1 MAVSQSRDLLSNA
14 DADLADDIVSAGN
27 GNGAVDFRAAPHQ
40 VGITADVQA
49 VAPDLRAITPN
60 LDGSTFSFQVKNV
73 GTDTADASIAGIY
86 LSTDNHLTTADTR
99 IGTVATPSLAVDAA
113 DSESVTLTLPSA
125 LTAGTY
131 YIGAIADYKNTVS
144 EDNETN
150 NASGVTAI
158 VLGNSANNTLTGTT
172 GDDHIFALQR
182 DDKIVMAGN
191 LTASDQIDGGTGT
204 DTVTLTGD
212 YSAGL
217 TFAASTM
224 VNVEALNLGA
234 GFNYSLT
241 TDDGTVAA
249 GQSLAVD
256 GSALSASKTL
266 TFNGAAESDGSFN
279 LTGGAGDDALTG
291 GAQNDVFTPGAGNDT
306 VNGRAG
312 NDKIVMAANLT
323 AADQIN
329 GGLDTDTVTLT
340 GDYSAGLTFAATTM
354 VNVETL
360 KLGAGFNYNLTT
372 DDATVGSG
380 QTLTVDGSSLKAA
393 NALTFDGSAETNGAF
408 IIKGGDGNDTVTAGG
423 GDDVITTGDGS
434 DTVVMGAN
442 LTAADKITGGAGA
455 DTVLLTGAY
464 GAGLTF
470 SATTMVG
477 VETLNLGAGFNYNLT
492 IDDATVTKG
501 KTLTVDAS
509 ALSAAKTLTFNGA
522 AETNGNLNI
531 IGGAGDDAVAM
542 GAHLTSDD
550 KINGGAGTDTVN
562 LSGNY
567 GAGVAFTANTLV
579 NVENLNLGAGFNYR
593 LITKDATVAS
603 GQTLTVDGSALGAAN
618 ALTFNGSA
626 ETDGSFVLKGGAGS
640 DSLTGGDGN
649 DTITISTGNDVV
661 NGRAGDDT
669 IVVGANLTAADQIN
683 GGGGNDTVTLAG
695 DYSAGVTFT
704 GNTIASVENLILAAG
719 FSYKFTTN
727 DATLSAGQSMT
738 VDASALAASNT
749 LNFNGAAETNGIFII
764 KGGAGGDTVAMGANL
779 TSADQVDGGAGSD
792 TVTLAGDYSAGVTFA
807 ANTLVNVE
815 TLKLTAGNN
824 YKLTTND
831 ATVASGQTMTVDA
844 SALGAANSLNFNGAA
859 ETNGT
864 FNITGGAGN
873 DTMALGARL
882 TAASLINGGAGTDT
896 VKLAGDYSA
905 GLTFSATTMTNVETL
920 NLGAGFNYNLTTN
933 DATVATGKALAVDA
947 SALASGN
954 ALTFNGAAETNGT
967 FSVSGGA
974 GNDVVTG
981 GSGNDTFTPGAGN
994 DTVTAGAGNDT
1005 IVMGANLTASDAI
1018 DGGANTDTVTLAGN
1032 YSGGVTFGATTMVN
1046 VENLTLGAGFNYNL
1060 TTNDATVASGLTLTV
1075 DASALAAA
1083 NSLTFNGAAETN
1095 GFFVVKGG
1103 AGNDT
1108 IAMGA
1113 GLVATDKIDGGAGA
1127 DTVTLSGTYS
1137 AFTFGATTMV
1147 NVENLTLGAGFNYNL
1162 TTNNA
1167 TVGTAQTLT
1176 VDGSALGS
1184 GNTLTFNGAAE
1195 TSSGYTVKGGAGND
1209 SLTTGAGNDT
1219 VTANAGNDIVKTGV
1233 GTDTIVMGAN
1243 LTAADQIDGGT
1254 GTDAV
1259 TLSGNYSGGVTF
1271 AANTMV
1277 NVETL
1282 TLGTGFSYSLT
1293 TNDATVAS
1301 SQTLT
1306 VDGSAL
1312 ASGNTLTFNASA
1324 ETSSAY
1330 NITGGAGN
1338 DVVTG
1343 GAGNDTVTTGTGND
1357 TVNTGVG
1364 NDTIAMGANLTAADQ
1379 IDGSTGSDTV
1389 TLAGNYSGGVTFG
1402 ATTMV
1407 NVEALTLGAGFS
1419 YNLTTNDATVA
1430 SGQLL
1435 SVNGSA
1441 LASGSALTFNGAA
1454 ETNGTFNVT
1463 GGAGN
1468 DSLTGGAGADTFTSG
1483 AGSDTI
1489 KGNAGSDTIAFGAN
1503 LTAADQIDGGADSDT
1518 VTLTGDYSAGLTF
1531 GATTMVNVEN
1541 LTLAT
1546 GTAYNFT
1553 TDDAT
1558 VASGQNLNVV
1568 GSGATT
1574 LTFNGAAE
1582 TNGSFSITTG
1592 SGNDALTGGAG
1603 ADTFTSGSGNDTLK
1617 GNAGADTFA
1626 MAANL
1631 TAADQIDGG
1640 ADSDTVTLTG
1650 NYSGLTFGATT
1661 MVNVE
1666 NLNLGASSTYNLTT
1680 NDATVASGQ
1689 TLTVSASSTF
1699 GLTFNGAAE
1708 TNGSFNITSGTG
1720 NDVLTGGAG
1729 ADTFNPG
1736 SGTDTISG
1744 GAGNDTITMTRY
1756 MTAADVIDGGA
1767 NSDTVS
1773 LAGDYSAGITF
1784 GATTM
1789 INVETLSLTAGTGGS
1804 GPFQYKLTTNDATV
1818 ASGQTLTVDGSALG
1832 STNIVTFNGSAETNG
1847 TFNITTGAAADT
1859 LTGGAGSDV
1868 LNSGSGIDTITTGTG
1883 NDTVNAGAGADTI
1896 VLGAN
1901 LTASDVI
1908 DGGADSDTVTLTGD
1922 YSAGITFGAT
1932 TMTNVESMTL
1942 GTGFSYKFT
1951 TNDATVASGQTLTI
1965 DGSAL
1970 ASGNTLTWTG
1980 SAETNGTFNIT
1991 GGAGNDV
1998 MVGGSG
2004 IDTLSGGAGNDTI
2017 TGGAGADILSG
2028 STGSDKFVYTAVS
2041 NSASTNYD
2049 TISDIDF
2056 SADTIDITG
2065 SVTGIDTAVTTGALN
2080 TASFDT
2086 DMATALS
2093 GKLGA
2098 SHAVL
2103 FTADSGT
2110 LSGQTFL
2117 IVDSNG
2123 SASYTANSDL
2133 VINVTGWTGTL
2144 ATGDF
2149 V

>member
-1 MAVSQSRDLLSNA
+1 MTDR
-14 DADLADDIVSAGN
+14 ADDIGAAGE
-27 GNGAVDFRAAPHQ
+27 GNEANFAPAPHQ
-40 VGITADVQA
+40 GIAADTQA
-49 VAPDLRAITPN
+49 VAPDLRAIAPN
-60 LDGSTFSFQVKNV
+60 LDGSTFSYQVKNV
-73 GTDTADASIAGIY
+73 GTDTAAASTVGIY
-86 LSTDNHLTTADTR
+86 LSTDTNLTTADLR
-99 IGTVATPSLAVDAA
+99 IGTVAAPSLAAGDS
-113 DSESVTLTLPSA
+113 DSESIVLTLPSA
-125 LTAGTY
+125 LQAGTY
-131 YIGAIADYKNTVS
+131 YLGAIADYKKAVA
-144 EDNETN
+144 EDNEN
-150 NASGVTAI
+150 NNDSGVTAI
-158 VLGNSANNTLTGTT
+158 ILGNSANNTIHGTA
-172 GDDHIFALQR
+172 GDDHLFALQR
-182 DDKIVMAGN
+182 DDTIVMGAN
-191 LTASDQIDGGTGT
+191 LTSADQIDGGTGT

-224 VNVEALNLGA
+224 VNVEALKLGA
-234 GFNYSLT
+234 GFNYDLT
-241 TDDGTVAA
+241 TNEGTVAS
-249 GQSLAVD
+249 GQVLTVD

-266 TFNGAAESDGSFN
+266 IFSGAAESDGRFAI
-279 LTGGAGDDALTG
+279 TGGNGDDALTG
-291 GAQNDVFTPGAGNDT
+291 GAGADTFTPGSGDDT
-306 VNGRAG
+306 VSGRAG

-329 GGLDTDTVTLT
+329 GGVDTDTVTLT

-360 KLGAGFNYNLTT
+360 KLGAGFDYSLTT
-372 DDATVGSG
+372 DDATVASG
-380 QTLTVDGSSLKAA
+380 QTLTVDGSSLKTA
-393 NALTFDGSAETNGAF
+393 NALTFDGSAEIDGNF
-408 IIKGGDGNDTVTAGG
+408 VIKGGDGNDTVTAGT
-423 GDDVITTGDGS
+423 GDDTIVAGVGN
-434 DTVVMGAN
+434 DTIVMGAN
-442 LTAADKITGGAGA
+442 LTAADRINGGAGTG
-455 DTVLLTGAY
+455 DTVTLAGNY
-464 GAGLTF
+464 SAGLTF
-470 SATTMVG
+470 SASTMVG
-477 VETLNLGAGFNYNLT
+477 VEDLILGAGNFNLT

-509 ALSAAKTLTFNGA
+509 ALSSAKTLTFNGA

-531 IGGAGDDAVAM
+531 IGGAGDDTVSM

-567 GAGVAFTANTLV
+567 GAGVAFTAATLV

-603 GQTLTVDGSALGAAN
+603 GQTLTVDGSALGSAN

-626 ETDGSFVLKGGAGS
+626 ETDGTFVLKGGAGS
-640 DSLTGGDGN
+640 DSLTGGAGN
-649 DTITISTGNDVV
+649 DSFTTAAGNDVV
-661 NGRAGDDT
+661 KGGGGDDT

-683 GGGGNDTVTLAG
+683 GGAGTDTVTLAG

-704 GNTIASVENLILAAG
+704 GNTISNIENLTLGAG

-727 DATLSAGQSMT
+727 DATVATGQTLT
-738 VDASALAASNT
+738 VDASALASGNT
-749 LNFNGAAETNGIFII
+749 LNFNGAAETKGNFIVT
-764 KGGAGGDTVAMGANL
+764 GGAGDDTVALGAGL
-779 TSADQVDGGAGSD
+779 TSADQINGGAGND
-792 TVTLAGDYSAGVTFA
+792 TVSLAGDYSAGVTFA

-815 TLKLTAGNN
+815 TLKLGAGFN
-824 YKLTTND
+824 YKLTTNN
-831 ATVASGQTMTVDA
+831 ATVASGQTLTVDA
-844 SALGAANSLNFNGAA
+844 SALAAANALNFNGAA

-882 TAASLINGGAGTDT
+882 TAASVINGGAGTDT
-896 VKLAGDYSA
+896 VTLAGDYSA
-905 GLTFSATTMTNVETL
+905 GLTFGATTMTNVENL

-933 DATVATGKALAVDA
+933 DATVASGKSLTVDA
-947 SALASGN
+947 SALASAN

-967 FSVSGGA
+967 FNVKGGA

-981 GSGNDTFTPGAGN
+981 GSGNDTFTPGAGD
-994 DTVTAGAGNDT
+994 DTVNAGAGNDT
-1005 IVMGANLTASDAI
+1005 VAMGANLTAADAI
-1018 DGGANTDTVTLAGN
+1018 DGSTGTDTVTLAGN
-1032 YSGGVTFGATTMVN
+1032 YSGGVVFGATTMVN

-1060 TTNDATVASGLTLTV
+1060 ATNDATVASGQTLKV

-1083 NSLTFNGAAETN
+1083 NTLTFNGAAETN
-1095 GFFVVKGG
+1095 GLFVVKGG
-1103 AGNDT
+1103 AGNDA
-1108 IAMGA
+1108 ISMGA
-1113 GLVATDKIDGGAGA
+1113 ALTAADQIDGGAGT
-1127 DTVTLSGTYS
+1127 DTVTLAGSYS

-1259 TLSGNYSGGVTF
+1259 TLSGNYSAGVTF

-1282 TLGTGFSYSLT
+1282 TLGTGFSYNLT
-1293 TNDATVAS
+1293 TDNATVAS
-1301 SQTLT
+1301 GQTLA
-1306 VDGSAL
+1306 VNGSAL

-1338 DVVTG
+1338 DAITS
-1343 GAGNDTVTTGTGND
+1343 GAGNDTVTTGAGND

-1364 NDTIAMGANLTAADQ
+1364 NDTIALGANLTVADQ

-1389 TLAGNYSGGVTFG
+1389 TLAGNYSAGVIFG

-1407 NVEALTLGAGFS
+1407 NVEAMTLATGFS
-1419 YNLTTNDATVA
+1419 YNLTTNDATVG

-1435 SVNGSA
+1435 SVNGSV
-1441 LASGSALTFNGAA
+1441 LASANALTFNGAA
-1454 ETNGTFNVT
+1454 ETNGTFNIT

-1468 DSLTGGAGADTFTSG
+1468 DALTGGAGADTFTSG
-1483 AGSDTI
+1483 AGNDTI
-1489 KGNAGSDTIAFGAN
+1489 NGNAGNDTIAFGAS
-1503 LTAADQIDGGADSDT
+1503 LTAADRIDGGANSDT

-1553 TDDAT
+1553 TNDAT

-1582 TNGSFSITTG
+1582 TNGSFSITSG
-1592 SGNDALTGGAG
+1592 SGSDVLTGGAG
-1603 ADTFTSGSGNDTLK
+1603 ADAFTSGSGNDTLK
-1617 GNAGADTFA
+1617 GNAGADIFN

-1640 ADSDTVTLTG
+1640 ADSDTVSLTG
-1650 NYSGLTFGATT
+1650 NYAGLTFGATT

-1666 NLNLGASSTYNLTT
+1666 NLNLGASATYNLTT

-1720 NDVLTGGAG
+1720 NDVFTGGAG

-1736 SGTDTISG
+1736 SGTDTVNG
-1744 GAGNDTITMTRY
+1744 GGGNDTIAMTRY
-1756 MTAADVIDGGA
+1756 MTAADTVDGGA
-1767 NSDTVS
+1767 NSDTVV

-1818 ASGQTLTVDGSALG
+1818 ASGQVLTVDGSTLL

-1847 TFNITTGAAADT
+1847 TFNITSGAAADT
-1859 LTGGAGSDV
+1859 LTGGSGNDV

-1883 NDTVNAGAGADTI
+1883 NDTVSAGAGADTI
-1896 VLGAN
+1896 VMAAN
-1901 LTASDVI
+1901 LTASDAI
-1908 DGGADSDTVTLTGD
+1908 DGGADSDTLTLSGD
-1922 YSAGITFGAT
+1922 YSLGLTFGAT
-1932 TMTNVESMTL
+1932 TMTNVENMAL

-1951 TNDATVASGQTLTI
+1951 TNDATVASGQSLTV

-2028 STGSDKFVYTAVS
+2028 STGSDKFVYTTVS
-2041 NSASTNYD
+2041 NSASANYD

-2093 GKLGA
+2093 GKLGT
-2098 SHAVL
+2098 SHALL